1 MTGLNSEWALKEL
14 DKFIGQ
20 TAMRNASSS
29 GDGWVS
35 ISNKDLTAAPDDE
48 VAKQA
53 QVIEKI
59 LNRVLPNWRDD
70 VTGKMAN
77 NRWAKHREAAIRA
90 REELVRAEEIKQNL
104 GDDAP
109 EISAAN
115 LHPWIWSGARSLWQ
129 SGHYVQAVHD
139 AVTKLN
145 AETQNKVGRRDV
157 SETDLFKQSFSLD
170 EAKPGKSRLRRMKA
184 EDSDTYRSVQRGAM
198 ALAEGVFAGIRN
210 PLSHEADQ
218 ELSEQVALEYLAALS
233 VLARWVD
240 ESTIERAGGAS

>member
-1 MTGLNSEWALKEL
+1 MSGLNVEWALSEL
-14 DKFIGQ
+14 ATFTHLGELVDHPSPNVIGSFP
-20 TAMRNASSS
+20 RGSEE
-29 GDGWVS
+29 
-35 ISNKDLTAAPDDE
+35 DLAA
-48 VAKQA
+48 QA
-53 QVIEKI
+53 QVVELI
-59 LNRVLPNWRDD
+59 LNRVLPRWRTEVPED
-70 VTGKMAN
+70 KYRAWS
-77 NRWAKHREAAIRA
+77 RHYEAAIRA
-90 REELVRAEEIKQNL
+90 QAQLRRAEEIRQNL

-129 SGHYVQAVHD
+129 SGHYVQAVRD

-145 AETQNKVGRRDV
+145 AETQNKVGRRDI

-170 EAKPGKSRLRRMKA
+170 EAKPGKPRLRRMSP

-198 ALAEGVFAGIRN
+198 SLAEGVFAGIRN

-240 ESTIERAGGAS
+240 ESNVEHSGGAS